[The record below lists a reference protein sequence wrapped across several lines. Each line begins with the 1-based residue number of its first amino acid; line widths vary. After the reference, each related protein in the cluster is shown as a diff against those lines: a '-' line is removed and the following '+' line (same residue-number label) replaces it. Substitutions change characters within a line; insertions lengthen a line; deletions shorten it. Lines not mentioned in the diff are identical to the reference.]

1 MRSSRL
7 ALILLLLSGLPLKD
21 FAWGVVTGIPVAAAS
36 ASACAAMP
44 PPPVLQTVLTL
55 PITETTR
62 ARILALLAE
71 GSLTKAIEAWE
82 VHTGR
87 MAPQSVWA
95 LSTAFSKVNQVA
107 GRCIDV
113 AHSVYDGFRTLGL
126 RPQYVRF
133 SPPSSSKLQVLA
145 WEMQAGVEK
154 STIQISNNSRHFAVQ
169 VGERIYD
176 AFTGPSGMVLND
188 YLRRLHALEG
198 RPVMQVVVK
207 ADVN

>member
-1 MRSSRL
+1 MRSSGL
-7 ALILLLLSGLPLKD
+7 ALILLLLSGLEA
-21 FAWGVVTGIPVAAAS
+21 FAQGAATGIPAAAVS

-87 MAPQSVWA
+87 TAPQSVWA
-95 LSTAFSKVNQVA
+95 LSTAFSKANQVA

-113 AHSVYDGFRTLGL
+113 AHSIHDGFRLLGL
-126 RPQYVRF
+126 RPQYLRF
-133 SPPSSSKLQVLA
+133 SPPPSSKLQVLA

-176 AFTGPSGMVLND
+176 AFTGPSGMALSD
-188 YLRRLHALEG
+188 YLRRLHTLEG
-198 RPVMQVVVK
+198 HPVMQVVVK
-207 ADVN
+207 ADIN